1 MKQSRLILKLILT
14 TALGLIVLSGSIV
27 DADIVD
33 KMIATVNSEPIL
45 NSDVLWQI
53 AITSRISLSNI
64 PVTIKEE
71 TLANIVDAR
80 LIHQE
85 AARLPSAA
93 VSDKEIDDRLRKI
106 IADFPSPMVFQQRI
120 ESVGLTSA
128 ALRDVLRCQIEVEK
142 YIDFR
147 FRSFIVVT
155 DSEIKNQ
162 YETEEV
168 VKAKDQGVV
177 LQPLTDP
184 KTRKLVEDIVKEQKI
199 NNQMETW
206 LTDARKRADIVRLA
220 QF

>member
-1 MKQSRLILKLILT
+1 MKNSRSIWRLIL
-14 TALGLIVLSGSIV
+14 TAAVALVILSGSIING
-27 DADIVD
+27 DIVD

-45 NSDVLWQI
+45 NSDVLWQV
-53 AITSRISLSNI
+53 AIMSRIPLTNI
-64 PVTIKEE
+64 PATTKED
-71 TLANIVDAR
+71 TLNNIIDAR

-93 VSDKEIDDRLRKI
+93 VTDKEIDSRLHDI
-106 IADFPSPMVFQQRI
+106 IAGFPSPMVFQQRI

-128 ALRDVLRCQIEVEK
+128 ALREVLRGQIEVEK

-147 FRSFIVVT
+147 FRSFVVVT
-155 DSEIKNQ
+155 EAEIRNH

-168 VKAKDQGVV
+168 AKAKEQGVV
-177 LQPLTDP
+177 PPPLTDP
-184 KTRKLVEDIVKEQKI
+184 KVRKLVEDIVREQKI